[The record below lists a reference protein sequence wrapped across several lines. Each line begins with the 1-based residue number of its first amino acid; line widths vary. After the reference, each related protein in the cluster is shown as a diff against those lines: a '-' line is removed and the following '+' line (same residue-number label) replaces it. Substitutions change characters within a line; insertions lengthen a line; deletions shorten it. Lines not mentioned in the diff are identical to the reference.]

1 MDKLEQME
9 IMKKRMKNACDE
21 NNENIF
27 SCSGCKLEN
36 ISKRD
41 GFCFACKNDIQDY
54 DKLKEHCEIMGIDI
68 SDLIEEIPEEE
79 STGEETKVFTV
90 SDIKPGY
97 LLLVDRGTIKSLM
110 IGLPTGDNEIGFY
123 IIEGGGSI
131 GMRLF
136 ILDDILPDFTTKK
149 CGHKIEKVYGYNT
162 KNHNMCNPKYRPV
175 LWAKSDKE
183 YQIYEN
189 GQKILIKP
197 NLNTYFNNEKDGDIF
212 ITDYAAY
219 PNHAFDTRYISIK
232 RENLKAVIDALQEI
246 QQLYEESED
255 K

>member
-9 IMKKRMKNACDE
+9 IMKKRIEERCDE
-21 NNENIF
+21 SSSF
-27 SCSGCKLEN
+27 PCSKCILGDA
-36 ISKRD
+36 KRKD
-41 GFCFACKNDIQDY
+41 GFCFACKKDVRHY
-54 DKLKEHCEIMGIDI
+54 DTLKKHCEIMGIDI
-68 SDLIEEIPEEE
+68 SDL
-79 STGEETKVFTV
+79 TGEVSEDKSLKEEPKVFTV
-90 SDIKPGY
+90 QDIKPGY

-149 CGHKIEKVYGYNT
+149 CGHKIEKIYGYNT
-162 KNHNMCNPKYRPV
+162 TNHNMCNPKYRPV

-219 PNHAFDTRYISIK
+219 PNHAFDIRYISIK

>member
-9 IMKKRMKNACDE
+9 IMKKRIENACDE
-21 NNENIF
+21 NVENIF
-27 SCSGCKLEN
+27 SCSECKLGN

-41 GFCFACKNDIQDY
+41 GFCFACKNDIQNY

-149 CGHKIEKVYGYNT
+149 CGHKIEKIYGYNT
-162 KNHNMCNPKYRPV
+162 TNHNMCNPKYRPV

-183 YQIYEN
+183 YHIYEN
-189 GQKILIKP
+189 EQEILIKP
-197 NLNTYFNNEKDGDIF
+197 NLNTYFSKEDDGDIF
-212 ITDYAAY
+212 IEDNASYLG
-219 PNHAFDTRYISIK
+219 HGDESRYIAIK
-232 RENLKAVIDALQEI
+232 RENLKAVIDALLEI

>member
-36 ISKRD
+36 INKRD
-41 GFCFACKNDIQDY
+41 GFCYACKNDIQDY

-123 IIEGGGSI
+123 IIEGGGAI

-136 ILDDILPDFTTKK
+136 TLDDILPNFTTKRK
-149 CGHKIEKVYGYNT
+149 GHKIEKIYGYNT
-162 KNHNMCNPKYRPV
+162 INHDVFDQEYRPV
-175 LWAKSDKE
+175 LWAKSNKE
-183 YQIYEN
+183 YHIYEN

-219 PNHAFDTRYISIK
+219 PNHAFDIRYISIK

>member
-1 MDKLEQME
+1 MDKLEQMK
-9 IMKKRMKNACDE
+9 IMKKRIENACDE
-21 NNENIF
+21 NVENIF
-27 SCSGCKLEN
+27 SCSECKLGN
-36 ISKRD
+36 INKRD
-41 GFCFACKNDIQDY
+41 GFCYACKNDIQNY

-79 STGEETKVFTV
+79 STGEEPKVFTIQ
-90 SDIKPGY
+90 DIKPGY

-149 CGHKIEKVYGYNT
+149 CGHKIEKIYGYNT
-162 KNHNMCNPKYRPV
+162 TNHNMCNPKYRPV

-197 NLNTYFNNEKDGDIF
+197 NLNTYFSKEDDGDIF
-212 ITDYAAY
+212 IEDNASYLG
-219 PNHAFDTRYISIK
+219 HGDESRYIAIK
-232 RENLKAVIDALQEI
+232 RENLKAVIDALLEI

>member
-9 IMKKRMKNACDE
+9 IMKKRIEERCDE
-21 NNENIF
+21 SSSF
-27 SCSGCKLEN
+27 PCSKCILGDA
-36 ISKRD
+36 KRKD
-41 GFCFACKNDIQDY
+41 GFCFACKKDVRHY
-54 DKLKEHCEIMGIDI
+54 DTLKKHCEIMGIDI
-68 SDLIEEIPEEE
+68 SDL
-79 STGEETKVFTV
+79 TGEVSEDKPLKKEPKVFTV

-123 IIEGGGSI
+123 VIEESGSI
-131 GMRLF
+131 GIRLF
-136 ILDDILPDFTTKK
+136 ILDDILTDFTTKK
-149 CGHKIEKVYGYNT
+149 CGHKIEKIYGYNT
-162 KNHNMCNPKYRPV
+162 TNHNICNPKYRPV

-212 ITDYAAY
+212 ITDTASYSDVY
-219 PNHAFDTRYISIK
+219 EVRYISIK

>member
-9 IMKKRMKNACDE
+9 IMSNRLSEKCADYQKCNSCGLKETEDDFCCYTI
-21 NNENIF
+21 NI
-27 SCSGCKLEN
+27 N
-36 ISKRD
+36 
-41 GFCFACKNDIQDY
+41 DY

-68 SDLIEEIPEEE
+68 SDLTGKVSEDKTPKEEP
-79 STGEETKVFTV
+79 KVFTV
-90 SDIKPGY
+90 QDIKPGY
-97 LLLVDRGTIKSLM
+97 LLLVDRGTSKSLM
-110 IGLPTGDNEIGFY
+110 IGLPIRDNEIGFY
-123 IIEGGGSI
+123 VIEAGGAI

-136 ILDDILPDFTTKK
+136 TLDDILPNFTTKRK
-149 CGHKIEKVYGYNT
+149 GHKIEKIYGYNT
-162 KNHNMCNPKYRPV
+162 INHDVFDQEYRPV
-175 LWAKSDKE
+175 LWAKSNKE
-183 YQIYEN
+183 YHIYEN

-219 PNHAFDTRYISIK
+219 PNHAFDIRYISIK